1 MRTPPTPLPRG
12 TRGLAGLVG
21 AVALVALVAGCGGS
35 ADPLADVSSS
45 VQVGPSGAA
54 SAGVDATGPAGADPR
69 GVVATYRDWLA
80 ALASRDAAEACRI
93 QAPELT
99 IELRYRAIAED
110 RAELGDPCVDFEALL
125 WEDPT
130 RELEPIGIETTQ
142 VSGEKATLA
151 VDFAT
156 TDLTVA
162 LVVERAGWRVLD
174 ETPRADPSV
183 RATAEP
189 DRWLAAWCDLATGQ
203 PRAEV
208 VAAMGQP
215 SGVYTVTDGGEPQL
229 WWALR
234 QYDFRAYLDGDGPDA
249 RVLDLV
255 GDYDALS
262 SADRDRLGC
271 PELR

>member
-1 MRTPPTPLPRG
+1 MRTPPTPLARR

-21 AVALVALVAGCGGS
+21 LVVLAPLVGACGGS
-35 ADPLADVSSS
+35 PDPLAEAGSSA
-45 VQVGPSGAA
+45 QVRPTSAA
-54 SAGVDATGPAGADPR
+54 SARVDATGPGGADPR

-80 ALASRDAAEACRI
+80 ALAGQDATEACRI

-110 RAELGDPCVDFEALL
+110 RAELGDPCVDFEAVL

-130 RELEPIGIETTQ
+130 RELEPIGIEVTQ

-162 LVVERAGWRVLD
+162 LVVDRAGWRVLD
-174 ETPRADPSV
+174 ETPRADP
-183 RATAEP
+183 AALAGADP
-189 DRWLAAWCDLATGQ
+189 DRWMTAWCDLATGQ

-208 VAAMGQP
+208 VEAMGEP
-215 SGVYTVTDGGEPQL
+215 SGVYTVADGGEPQL

-234 QYDFRAYLDGDGPDA
+234 QYDFRAYLDGDGAGA

-262 SADRDRLGC
+262 AADRGRLRC